1 MILYRLARAPFRA
14 LDGEGARRFGGRWT
28 SPGRPAIY
36 AAASAGLAV
45 LEVLVHLDL
54 PPDLIPRDYRL
65 LRIELPADAPAET
78 LARAPADDRDRRR
91 LGDGFLERGE
101 ALALRVP
108 SVIVPGEHNAILNP
122 RHRAMGGV
130 RLVADHPFQ
139 FDPRLFRRPDD

>member
-1 MILYRLARAPFRA
+1 MIVYRLARAPFRA

-36 AAASAGLAV
+36 ALASAGLAV

-65 LRIELPADAPAET
+65 LRIELPADAPTES
-78 LARAPADDRDRRR
+78 LATAPADERARRR
-91 LGDGFLERGE
+91 LSDSFLSRGE

-108 SVIVPGEHNAILNP
+108 SAIVLNEHNAILNP
-122 RHRAMGGV
+122 RHRAMADV
-130 RLVADHPFQ
+130 HLVADHPFQ
-139 FDPRLFRRPDD
+139 FDPRLLRGRGG

>member
-1 MILYRLARAPFRA
+1 MILHRLTRAPFRA

-65 LRIELPADAPAET
+65 LRIELPADAPAEI

-91 LGDGFLERGE
+91 LGDRFLERGE

-108 SVIVPGEHNAILNP
+108 SVIVPDEHNAILNP
-122 RHRAMGGV
+122 LHRAMAGV
-130 RLVADHPFQ
+130 RLVADHPFR
-139 FDPRLFRRPDD
+139 FDPRLLRGRDG

>member
-1 MILYRLARAPFRA
+1 LILHRLTRAPFRA

-78 LARAPADDRDRRR
+78 LARAPADDHDRRR
-91 LGDGFLERGE
+91 LGDSFLERGE

-108 SVIVPGEHNAILNP
+108 SAIVPDEHNAILNP
-122 RHRAMGGV
+122 RHRAMAGV
-130 RLVADHPFQ
+130 RLVADTSFR
-139 FDPRLFRRPDD
+139 FDPRLLRGSGG